1 MAGFVVFKCCVVSG
15 GLQFSLL
22 FLHFQFSL
30 VVVGIDLVVEHADQQ
45 VLLMHIPDPYTGGY
59 AFMGHV

>member
-1 MAGFVVFKCCVVSG
+1 MAGFVVFNAVVESG
-15 GLQFSLL
+15 GFQIPLL
-22 FLHFQFSL
+22 FLQFQFGL
-30 VVVGIDLVVEHADQQ
+30 VVVGVDFVVEHADQQ

>member
-1 MAGFVVFKCCVVSG
+1 MAGFVVFNAVVASG

-22 FLHFQFSL
+22 FLHFQFGL

-45 VLLMHIPDPYTGGY
+45 ILLMHIPDTDAGGQ
-59 AFMGHV
+59 AFVGHV